1 MNHITPLKKSL
12 IKFSAMLVDKILVPC
27 IQDVVA
33 QLSRISMWKQSQKK
47 VYTFIARYY
56 FQEMSGYFDY

>member
-1 MNHITPLKKSL
+1 
-12 IKFSAMLVDKILVPC
+12 MLVDKILVPC